1 MKKHI
6 KLFEEY
12 ETPEI
17 KDNLQLNSIGY
28 GNTTKEKHELAQKDD
43 PIKTWFIDNGYADKI
58 LSECP
63 LNDSDITRKEL
74 NILLD
79 KMANATEEDLTFAR
93 YVEDESNMAQA
104 FIDFLASKDIEETM
118 GGFFGVDSQTE
129 PVLFYLKE
137 IINRPRPYQI
147 ARALSIQLFPLIHS
161 NANTAAYPS
170 GHALTAFVMSEHYS
184 RKYPQI
190 RIEMQKLGEKIANSR
205 EIIGVH
211 YPSDT
216 QVSKDMCKII
226 FDNNLLKT

>member
-1 MKKHI
+1 MKQHI

-12 ETPEI
+12 ESPEI

-28 GNTTKEKHELAQKDD
+28 GYTTKEKHELGQKED

-58 LSECP
+58 FSECP
-63 LNDSDITRKEL
+63 LNDSDITKKEL
-74 NILLD
+74 TILLD

-93 YVEDESNMAQA
+93 YVEDDSNMAQA

-129 PVLFYLKE
+129 PILFYLKE
-137 IINRPRPYQI
+137 VINRPRPYQV
-147 ARALSIQLFPLIHS
+147 AYALSIPLYPLIHS
-161 NANTAAYPS
+161 DANTAAYPS
-170 GHALTAFVMSEHYS
+170 GHALAAFVMSEYYS
-184 RKYPQI
+184 LKHPELRVELQT
-190 RIEMQKLGEKIANSR
+190 LGEKIANSR

-216 QVSKDMCKII
+216 QSSKDMCKII
-226 FDNNLLKT
+226 FDNKLLTT